1 MPRLQPLKHLVDRR
15 DLSERERLTVLA
27 IQVVDLAVVRVLLSV
42 RFQLLC
48 EPGQGKP
55 SHMYMQA
62 HTHSY
67 AHAHANVH
75 AGMHTRAHIEAQIGE
90 VNAWGAVVILI
101 WFNN

>member
-1 MPRLQPLKHLVDRR
+1 MA
-15 DLSERERLTVLA
+15 LA
-27 IQVVDLAVVRVLLSV
+27 CLCTHTHTHTHTDHMYPHTGGPSLV